1 MGTWYNYN
9 CGSCGKH
16 CHKKT
21 VLRCNF
27 CNVPL
32 CWSCK
37 KEGLC
42 PDHYQKLTPQER
54 MSLNSTHLTFTW
66 MFRIAFWAGL
76 FGIIGAFGL
85 WSELTRGIPLTG
97 IISGAIGLVSCFLC
111 FKAPGWEET
120 KLNKTRALIHQ
131 RLGTSSGGINAETL
145 LKAVQNFTVGLNVGT
160 KPIQNTNLPP
170 VNAIDVKP
178 SQDDFIIC
186 PNCAAKMPE
195 GTKFC
200 GVCGKTM

>member
-1 MGTWYNYN
+1 MGTYYNYN

-27 CNVPL
+27 CNIPI

-42 PDHYQKLTPQER
+42 PDHYQKLNPQER

-85 WSELTRGIPLTG
+85 WSNTTRGVPLKG
-97 IISGAIGLVSCFLC
+97 IISGVIGLVSCFLC
-111 FKAPGWEET
+111 FKSPGWEET
-120 KLNKTRALIHQ
+120 R
-131 RLGTSSGGINAETL
+131 
-145 LKAVQNFTVGLNVGT
+145 
-160 KPIQNTNLPP
+160 
-170 VNAIDVKP
+170 
-178 SQDDFIIC
+178 
-186 PNCAAKMPE
+186 
-195 GTKFC
+195 
-200 GVCGKTM
+200 VCLF